1 MEKKVIKAQ
10 DYILPKIKQEQK
22 TIQLTD
28 INGNVFEAIFE
39 VPSVK
44 QIMLMEEN
52 GSEFT
57 EINGSLYT
65 KKSKVRKVEWILKNL
80 LVMPV
85 DLEIDYLTKL
95 SAEELADTFR

>member
-1 MEKKVIKAQ
+1 MENKVIKAQ
-10 DYILPKIKQEQK
+10 DYVLPTIKQEQK
-22 TIQLTD
+22 IIQLTD

-39 VPSVK
+39 VPTIK

-57 EINGSLYT
+57 EVNGILYT
-65 KKSKVRKVEWILKNL
+65 KQSKVRKVEWILKNL

-85 DLEIDYLTKL
+85 DLEIDHLNKL
-95 SAEELADTFR
+95 SVEELVDTFR